1 MAQFSPETARAAET
15 IVLDEVPAK
24 VRVHVLAK
32 TIGVTSK
39 DLIAALAATGV
50 EGKVASSSVTRDQV
64 EALVA
69 AARAQGGSGDGAG
82 SAATGEGTTT
92 RAAATRRTSDGA
104 KAAKGTKAT
113 KSTKAAKSTK
123 RTAGATSAKASTGA
137 EAAQDTGEAVS
148 PENAENAANA
158 GSAVNEAKAEPAKK
172 TRATKSTKRTA
183 GAKSSKATKA
193 TKATTAGKAS
203 STKDGAAT
211 RKATKATKTTKAATT
226 TEPAAADDA
235 ATSGRSG
242 TPAPD
247 AASSEMPVFLP
258 PSEDAA
264 GTTAGAATA
273 ATAAAADP
281 GETAADTQ
289 TDADASGAEQSGGQR
304 SSRRR
309 PRRRTTKR
317 TTAAETSAEAPEA
330 PDADGAPA
338 RQASAGTAEASDSR
352 DDTREN
358 THDDTHD
365 DAREDAGTDPATGT
379 GAPRR
384 RRVRR
389 IIRRVGAARVSDEAG
404 ADDAGSTD
412 RARGGNRSDDRDGD
426 AGQAEDGRNRRGG
439 RGRGRGRG
447 GDRGSA
453 ASTPSRTQDDDRQ
466 ESPKESAKETSRG
479 SRKGRQKDQGNQGK
493 DQGNQG
499 KDHGSNGKDHGNQ
512 GGNGK
517 DQGKD
522 SKDHGSNGKDGKDQG
537 GRTVEVVD
545 EPVKLKGSTRLE
557 SKRRWRQEQDNE
569 TPRPISRAEF
579 RARREL
585 VHRSLVVRDSERTD
599 HAGTTTQVG
608 VTENGMLVE
617 HFVTSETQ
625 QSIVGNIYLGR
636 VQNVLASM
644 EAAFIDIGTGRNAVL
659 YAGEVDWRS
668 EYLHSRHR
676 RIDAALKQGDQ
687 ILVQV
692 IKDPVGH
699 KGARLTN
706 RISFAGRFL
715 VYLPGG
721 TSAGI
726 SRRLPEGERKR
737 LKEVLKRVIPGDG
750 GAIIR
755 TAAEGVSEE
764 MIGEDVTALHDRW
777 LEIRAREKKARS
789 RRGSTPE
796 TMYEEPN
803 MLVKVIRDIFN
814 EGFNELVVDGD
825 ASWSVVQS
833 YVHRMAPDLED
844 RLVRWNRRQH
854 GGQDVFAAKELDA
867 QLEKAL
873 SRKVWLPSGGHLIF
887 DRTEAMTVVDV
898 NTGSFTGAGGNLE
911 QTVTENNLEAAEE
924 IVRQIRLRDIGGMIV
939 VDFIDMVLEEN
950 QDLVLRRLTEHLS
963 RDRTRHNVSEVT
975 SLGLVQMT
983 RKRLGTGLLEA
994 FSTPCEAC
1002 DGRGLVIHPDPV
1014 EPEEDDGDRRRDH
1027 GGREGRRQA
1036 QREQER
1042 AEEIRKR
1049 TADEV
1054 RRAHEAE
1061 ESGEDDDA
1069 ATATAAAGAGRGRGR
1084 GDDGARSGR
1093 DAGADG
1099 TAGTADDSG
1108 DDGSGRGRSRR
1119 GRRGSGRRTVS
1130 AARRSEQS
1138 GVSGATRRSRS
1149 ADADGRAD
1157 ADADV
1162 RADTGAET
1170 GAEASA
1176 ASSRGAGSSGDRPT
1190 VVRRR
1195 RIVRRGTG
1203 LAAAGRP
1210 TRTGR
1215 PRRTDDAD
1223 VAEIAAEALRRAA
1236 AEDPDEPTGENY
1248 VPEDVLRGGGDPA
1261 ASGAGTRAGAGDAE
1275 ATGDSTGD
1283 AAGDSAGDG
1292 HRRSR
1297 RTRRVVRKT
1306 TGSGNA
1312 TGATGAKSAG
1322 KTGKTGKTG
1331 NAKDTG
1337 NATGGRKTG
1346 NDGNAK
1352 KTGNAGNA
1360 KGRADGAAR
1369 EAGTR
1374 RGGGTDRDARA
1385 AYEEARREFEAS
1397 PRRRRSVRGN
1407 SRSDVA
1413 PTPADF
1419 GVTPEDGAPSGGPS
1433 GGSGRGDAPARGG
1446 RRGGAADRDATPD
1459 DRDTGAGRSGGGRS
1473 SGRSRR
1479 RRVVRRNG

>member
-69 AARAQGGSGDGAG
+69 AARAQGGAGDGAG

-92 RAAATRRTSDGA
+92 RAAATRRTSGGA
-104 KAAKGTKAT
+104 KAAKAT
-113 KSTKAAKSTK
+113 KSTKATKAAKSTK
-123 RTAGATSAKASTGA
+123 STKRMAGATSAKAPTGA
-137 EAAQDTGEAVS
+137 EAAQDTGEAAS

-158 GSAVNEAKAEPAKK
+158 ASEAKAEPAKK

-183 GAKSSKATKA
+183 GAK
-193 TKATTAGKAS
+193 
-203 STKDGAAT
+203 
-211 RKATKATKTTKAATT
+211 ATKTTKAAT
-226 TEPAAADDA
+226 ADDA

-258 PSEDAA
+258 PSEDGA
-264 GTTAGAATA
+264 GTTAGTATA

-317 TTAAETSAEAPEA
+317 TTAAETSGRQASVEASEAPEA
-330 PDADGAPA
+330 PDADGTSA

-352 DDTREN
+352 DDTRE
-358 THDDTHD
+358 DAREDTHG

-389 IIRRVGAARVSDEAG
+389 IIRRVGAARVS
-404 ADDAGSTD
+404 DDAGSTD

-453 ASTPSRTQDDDRQ
+453 ASTPSRTPDDDRQ
-466 ESPKESAKETSRG
+466 ESPKESPKETSRG

-493 DQGNQG
+493 D
-499 KDHGSNGKDHGNQ
+499 HGGNGKDHGNQ

-517 DQGKD
+517 D
-522 SKDHGSNGKDGKDQG
+522 HGAHGKDGKDQG

-644 EAAFIDIGTGRNAVL
+644 EAAFIHIGTGRNAVL

-1069 ATATAAAGAGRGRGR
+1069 AAAGAGRGRGR

-1099 TAGTADDSG
+1099 TAGTAGTADDSG
-1108 DDGSGRGRSRR
+1108 DDGS
-1119 GRRGSGRRTVS
+1119 
-1130 AARRSEQS
+1130 
-1138 GVSGATRRSRS
+1138 
-1149 ADADGRAD
+1149 
-1157 ADADV
+1157 
-1162 RADTGAET
+1162 
-1170 GAEASA
+1170 
-1176 ASSRGAGSSGDRPT
+1176 
-1190 VVRRR
+1190 
-1195 RIVRRGTG
+1195 
-1203 LAAAGRP
+1203 
-1210 TRTGR
+1210 
-1215 PRRTDDAD
+1215 
-1223 VAEIAAEALRRAA
+1223 
-1236 AEDPDEPTGENY
+1236 
-1248 VPEDVLRGGGDPA
+1248 
-1261 ASGAGTRAGAGDAE
+1261 
-1275 ATGDSTGD
+1275 
-1283 AAGDSAGDG
+1283 
-1292 HRRSR
+1292 
-1297 RTRRVVRKT
+1297 
-1306 TGSGNA
+1306 
-1312 TGATGAKSAG
+1312 
-1322 KTGKTGKTG
+1322 
-1331 NAKDTG
+1331 
-1337 NATGGRKTG
+1337 
-1346 NDGNAK
+1346 
-1352 KTGNAGNA
+1352 
-1360 KGRADGAAR
+1360 
-1369 EAGTR
+1369 
-1374 RGGGTDRDARA
+1374 
-1385 AYEEARREFEAS
+1385 
-1397 PRRRRSVRGN
+1397 
-1407 SRSDVA
+1407 
-1413 PTPADF
+1413 
-1419 GVTPEDGAPSGGPS
+1419 
-1433 GGSGRGDAPARGG
+1433 
-1446 RRGGAADRDATPD
+1446 
-1459 DRDTGAGRSGGGRS
+1459 
-1473 SGRSRR
+1473 
-1479 RRVVRRNG
+1479 

>member
-92 RAAATRRTSDGA
+92 RAAATRRTSGGA
-104 KAAKGTKAT
+104 KAAKAT
-113 KSTKAAKSTK
+113 KSTKGTKAAKSTK

-137 EAAQDTGEAVS
+137 EAAQDTGETAS

-158 GSAVNEAKAEPAKK
+158 VSGAKAEPATK
-172 TRATKSTKRTA
+172 TGATKSTKSTKRTA
-183 GAKSSKATKA
+183 GTKATKSSASSKATKA

-211 RKATKATKTTKAATT
+211 RKATKAAKTAKA
-226 TEPAAADDA
+226 TESAAADDA

-242 TPAPD
+242 TPSPD
-247 AASSEMPVFLP
+247 AASSEMSVFLP

-264 GTTAGAATA
+264 GTTAGAATS
-273 ATAAAADP
+273 ATAAVADA

-317 TTAAETSAEAPEA
+317 TTTAEASAEAPEA
-330 PDADGAPA
+330 PDADGTPA

-352 DDTREN
+352 DDT
-358 THDDTHD
+358 HDDTHD
-365 DAREDAGTDPATGT
+365 DTREDAGTDPATGT

-404 ADDAGSTD
+404 SDDAGSTD

-447 GDRGSA
+447 GHRGSA

-499 KDHGSNGKDHGNQ
+499 KDHGGNGKDQGNQ

-517 DQGKD
+517 D
-522 SKDHGSNGKDGKDQG
+522 HGSHGKDGKDQG

-939 VDFIDMVLEEN
+939 VDFIDMVLVEN

-1061 ESGEDDDA
+1061 ESGEDDN
-1069 ATATAAAGAGRGRGR
+1069 AAAAGRGRGR

-1093 DAGADG
+1093 DAGAD
-1099 TAGTADDSG
+1099 GTADDSG

-1119 GRRGSGRRTVS
+1119 GRRGSGRRAVS

-1149 ADADGRAD
+1149 ADADGRA
-1157 ADADV
+1157 
-1162 RADTGAET
+1162 
-1170 GAEASA
+1170 
-1176 ASSRGAGSSGDRPT
+1176 
-1190 VVRRR
+1190 
-1195 RIVRRGTG
+1195 
-1203 LAAAGRP
+1203 
-1210 TRTGR
+1210 
-1215 PRRTDDAD
+1215 
-1223 VAEIAAEALRRAA
+1223 
-1236 AEDPDEPTGENY
+1236 
-1248 VPEDVLRGGGDPA
+1248 
-1261 ASGAGTRAGAGDAE
+1261 
-1275 ATGDSTGD
+1275 
-1283 AAGDSAGDG
+1283 
-1292 HRRSR
+1292 
-1297 RTRRVVRKT
+1297 
-1306 TGSGNA
+1306 
-1312 TGATGAKSAG
+1312 
-1322 KTGKTGKTG
+1322 
-1331 NAKDTG
+1331 
-1337 NATGGRKTG
+1337 
-1346 NDGNAK
+1346 
-1352 KTGNAGNA
+1352 
-1360 KGRADGAAR
+1360 
-1369 EAGTR
+1369 
-1374 RGGGTDRDARA
+1374 
-1385 AYEEARREFEAS
+1385 
-1397 PRRRRSVRGN
+1397 
-1407 SRSDVA
+1407 
-1413 PTPADF
+1413 
-1419 GVTPEDGAPSGGPS
+1419 
-1433 GGSGRGDAPARGG
+1433 
-1446 RRGGAADRDATPD
+1446 
-1459 DRDTGAGRSGGGRS
+1459 
-1473 SGRSRR
+1473 
-1479 RRVVRRNG
+1479 

>member
-1 MAQFSPETARAAET
+1 
-15 IVLDEVPAK
+15 
-24 VRVHVLAK
+24 
-32 TIGVTSK
+32 
-39 DLIAALAATGV
+39 
-50 EGKVASSSVTRDQV
+50 
-64 EALVA
+64 
-69 AARAQGGSGDGAG
+69 
-82 SAATGEGTTT
+82 
-92 RAAATRRTSDGA
+92 
-104 KAAKGTKAT
+104 
-113 KSTKAAKSTK
+113 
-123 RTAGATSAKASTGA
+123 
-137 EAAQDTGEAVS
+137 
-148 PENAENAANA
+148 
-158 GSAVNEAKAEPAKK
+158 
-172 TRATKSTKRTA
+172 
-183 GAKSSKATKA
+183 
-193 TKATTAGKAS
+193 
-203 STKDGAAT
+203 
-211 RKATKATKTTKAATT
+211 
-226 TEPAAADDA
+226 
-235 ATSGRSG
+235 
-242 TPAPD
+242 
-247 AASSEMPVFLP
+247 MPVFLP

-264 GTTAGAATA
+264 GTTAGAATS
-273 ATAAAADP
+273 ATAAAADAA
-281 GETAADTQ
+281 ETAADTQ

-317 TTAAETSAEAPEA
+317 TTTAETSGRQASAEASEAPEA
-330 PDADGAPA
+330 PDADGTPA

-358 THDDTHD
+358 THEDTHDDTRD

-404 ADDAGSTD
+404 SDDAGSTD

-453 ASTPSRTQDDDRQ
+453 ASTPSRTPDDDRQ

-493 DQGNQG
+493 DHG
-499 KDHGSNGKDHGNQ
+499 KDHGGR
-512 GGNGK
+512 GK
-517 DQGKD
+517 DQGSHGKD
-522 SKDHGSNGKDGKDQG
+522 SKDQG

-1061 ESGEDDDA
+1061 ESGEDDA
-1069 ATATAAAGAGRGRGR
+1069 AAAAAAAGAGRGRGR

-1093 DAGADG
+1093 DAGEDGTAG

-1162 RADTGAET
+1162 RADTDAET
-1170 GAEASA
+1170 GAESSA

-1203 LAAAGRP
+1203 LAATGRP

-1248 VPEDVLRGGGDPA
+1248 VPEDVLRGDGDTA
-1261 ASGAGTRAGAGDAE
+1261 ASGAGMRAGAGDAE

-1283 AAGDSAGDG
+1283 SAGDG
-1292 HRRSR
+1292 QRRSR

-1312 TGATGAKSAG
+1312 TGAKGAKGSG

-1337 NATGGRKTG
+1337 SAKDTGNATGGTKAG
-1346 NDGNAK
+1346 NAGNAK

-1419 GVTPEDGAPSGGPS
+1419 GVTPEDGAPSGGSS

>member
-39 DLIAALAATGV
+39 DLIAALAATG
-50 EGKVASSSVTRDQV
+50 
-64 EALVA
+64 
-69 AARAQGGSGDGAG
+69 
-82 SAATGEGTTT
+82 EGTTT
-92 RAAATRRTSDGA
+92 RAAARRRTSGGA
-104 KAAKGTKAT
+104 KAAKAT
-113 KSTKAAKSTK
+113 KSTKATKAAKSTKSTKSTTRTAGATGAEASQDTGETASAEKAGNAASEAKAEPATKTGATKGTK
-123 RTAGATSAKASTGA
+123 RTAGAKAT
-137 EAAQDTGEAVS
+137 
-148 PENAENAANA
+148 
-158 GSAVNEAKAEPAKK
+158 
-172 TRATKSTKRTA
+172 
-183 GAKSSKATKA
+183 KSSKATKA
-193 TKATTAGKAS
+193 TKATAAGKAS

-211 RKATKATKTTKAATT
+211 RKATKAATT
-226 TEPAAADDA
+226 TGAATADDA
-235 ATSGRSG
+235 ATSERSG

-258 PSEDAA
+258 PSEDPA
-264 GTTAGAATA
+264 GTTTAAAATS
-273 ATAAAADP
+273 ATAAAAEP
-281 GETAADTQ
+281 TETVADTQ
-289 TDADASGAEQSGGQR
+289 TDADASDAEQSGGQR

-317 TTAAETSAEAPEA
+317 TTTAETS
-330 PDADGAPA
+330 DARDSADDGA
-338 RQASAGTAEASDSR
+338 RDSA
-352 DDTREN
+352 DDGAREN
-358 THDDTHD
+358 THDGARENTHEDARADT
-365 DAREDAGTDPATGT
+365 REDAGTDPATGD

-389 IIRRVGAARVSDEAG
+389 IIRRVGAARVSDDAG
-404 ADDAGSTD
+404 SDDAGSTD
-412 RARGGNRSDDRDGD
+412 RARGGDRSDDRDGD

-453 ASTPSRTQDDDRQ
+453 ASTPSRTPDDDRQ

-493 DQGNQG
+493 DQGG
-499 KDHGSNGKDHGNQ
+499 NGKDHGKDA
-512 GGNGK
+512 K
-517 DQGKD
+517 DQGGHGKD
-522 SKDHGSNGKDGKDQG
+522 AKDGKDQG
-537 GRTVEVVD
+537 GRTVEVVE

-1069 ATATAAAGAGRGRGR
+1069 AGAGAGRGRGR
-1084 GDDGARSGR
+1084 GDAGARSGR
-1093 DAGADG
+1093 DAGAD
-1099 TAGTADDSG
+1099 ADDSG

-1157 ADADV
+1157 TDADV
-1162 RADTGAET
+1162 RADTGAEASA
-1170 GAEASA
+1170 GSSA

-1203 LAAAGRP
+1203 LAATGRP
-1210 TRTGR
+1210 TRAGR

-1248 VPEDVLRGGGDPA
+1248 VPEDVLRGDGDA
-1261 ASGAGTRAGAGDAE
+1261 AATGAGRADTGSDTGADTRAGTGDAE
-1275 ATGDSTGD
+1275 ST
-1283 AAGDSAGDG
+1283 GDSAGDG

-1312 TGATGAKSAG
+1312 TGAKGAKSA
-1322 KTGKTGKTG
+1322 GKTG

-1337 NATGGRKTG
+1337 TATGGRKTR
-1346 NDGNAK
+1346 NTGNAK
-1352 KTGNAGNA
+1352 KTGNTGNT
-1360 KGRADGAAR
+1360 KGRTDR
-1369 EAGTR
+1369 TDRTDGTR
-1374 RGGGTDRDARA
+1374 RGGGTDPDARA

-1419 GVTPEDGAPSGGPS
+1419 GVPPEDGTPSGGPS
-1433 GGSGRGDAPARGG
+1433 GGSGRGDAASRGG

-1459 DRDTGAGRSGGGRS
+1459 DRDTGAGRSGGGRAQPAPP
-1473 SGRSRR
+1473 GRPPQRLTPAAADGWSAHRPQRLTRR
-1479 RRVVRRNG
+1479 RPTAAPAHRDRPGAPARCAGRPGRLNFGVRAVGG

>member
-1 MAQFSPETARAAET
+1 
-15 IVLDEVPAK
+15 
-24 VRVHVLAK
+24 
-32 TIGVTSK
+32 
-39 DLIAALAATGV
+39 
-50 EGKVASSSVTRDQV
+50 
-64 EALVA
+64 
-69 AARAQGGSGDGAG
+69 
-82 SAATGEGTTT
+82 
-92 RAAATRRTSDGA
+92 
-104 KAAKGTKAT
+104 
-113 KSTKAAKSTK
+113 
-123 RTAGATSAKASTGA
+123 
-137 EAAQDTGEAVS
+137 
-148 PENAENAANA
+148 
-158 GSAVNEAKAEPAKK
+158 
-172 TRATKSTKRTA
+172 
-183 GAKSSKATKA
+183 
-193 TKATTAGKAS
+193 
-203 STKDGAAT
+203 
-211 RKATKATKTTKAATT
+211 
-226 TEPAAADDA
+226 
-235 ATSGRSG
+235 
-242 TPAPD
+242 
-247 AASSEMPVFLP
+247 
-258 PSEDAA
+258 EDA
-264 GTTAGAATA
+264 
-273 ATAAAADP
+273 
-281 GETAADTQ
+281 
-289 TDADASGAEQSGGQR
+289 
-304 SSRRR
+304 
-309 PRRRTTKR
+309 
-317 TTAAETSAEAPEA
+317 
-330 PDADGAPA
+330 
-338 RQASAGTAEASDSR
+338 
-352 DDTREN
+352 RE
-358 THDDTHD
+358 DTHGD
-365 DAREDAGTDPATGT
+365 AREDAREDAGTDPATGT

-389 IIRRVGAARVSDEAG
+389 IIRRVGAARVS
-404 ADDAGSTD
+404 DDAGSTD

-453 ASTPSRTQDDDRQ
+453 ASTPSRTPDDDRQ
-466 ESPKESAKETSRG
+466 ESPKESPKETSRG

-493 DQGNQG
+493 D
-499 KDHGSNGKDHGNQ
+499 HGGNGKDHGNQ

-517 DQGKD
+517 D
-522 SKDHGSNGKDGKDQG
+522 HGAHGKDGKDQG

-726 SRRLPEGERKR
+726 SRRLPEGEHKR

-1054 RRAHEAE
+1054 RR
-1061 ESGEDDDA
+1061 
-1069 ATATAAAGAGRGRGR
+1069 
-1084 GDDGARSGR
+1084 
-1093 DAGADG
+1093 
-1099 TAGTADDSG
+1099 
-1108 DDGSGRGRSRR
+1108 
-1119 GRRGSGRRTVS
+1119 
-1130 AARRSEQS
+1130 
-1138 GVSGATRRSRS
+1138 
-1149 ADADGRAD
+1149 
-1157 ADADV
+1157 
-1162 RADTGAET
+1162 
-1170 GAEASA
+1170 
-1176 ASSRGAGSSGDRPT
+1176 
-1190 VVRRR
+1190 
-1195 RIVRRGTG
+1195 
-1203 LAAAGRP
+1203 
-1210 TRTGR
+1210 
-1215 PRRTDDAD
+1215 
-1223 VAEIAAEALRRAA
+1223 
-1236 AEDPDEPTGENY
+1236 
-1248 VPEDVLRGGGDPA
+1248 
-1261 ASGAGTRAGAGDAE
+1261 
-1275 ATGDSTGD
+1275 
-1283 AAGDSAGDG
+1283 
-1292 HRRSR
+1292 
-1297 RTRRVVRKT
+1297 
-1306 TGSGNA
+1306 
-1312 TGATGAKSAG
+1312 
-1322 KTGKTGKTG
+1322 
-1331 NAKDTG
+1331 
-1337 NATGGRKTG
+1337 
-1346 NDGNAK
+1346 
-1352 KTGNAGNA
+1352 
-1360 KGRADGAAR
+1360 
-1369 EAGTR
+1369 
-1374 RGGGTDRDARA
+1374 
-1385 AYEEARREFEAS
+1385 
-1397 PRRRRSVRGN
+1397 
-1407 SRSDVA
+1407 
-1413 PTPADF
+1413 
-1419 GVTPEDGAPSGGPS
+1419 
-1433 GGSGRGDAPARGG
+1433 
-1446 RRGGAADRDATPD
+1446 
-1459 DRDTGAGRSGGGRS
+1459 
-1473 SGRSRR
+1473 
-1479 RRVVRRNG
+1479 